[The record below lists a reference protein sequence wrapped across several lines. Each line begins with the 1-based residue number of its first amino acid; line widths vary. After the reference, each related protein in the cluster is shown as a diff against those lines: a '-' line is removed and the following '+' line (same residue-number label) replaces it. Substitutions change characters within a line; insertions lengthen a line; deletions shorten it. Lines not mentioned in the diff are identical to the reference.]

1 MSSELIRQRSDLINT
16 QVITID
22 SAKSLG
28 VVKEVLVDIDSRE
41 VVALGLRDNIVA
53 VPGNLARYMLLSSIR
68 KLGDSILVDTDDVIE
83 DIDPEAYT
91 SLVNC
96 EVITETG
103 DVLGKVRGFKFSCE
117 DGRLTSIIIAAVGL
131 PLIPD
136 QVISTY
142 ELSIDEVVS
151 SGPNRL
157 IVIEGTEERLEQLS
171 VGFLERIGLG
181 KAPWEDEYGDY
192 RPTVIRPEN
201 QLPAGLPVAAPPPM
215 RQQVRIPQ
223 PSPLERTSA
232 IAETT
237 WEEDDWHEPAP
248 PSPPTLLKAEV
259 VRYEDDEEEGNWSDT
274 SRDSRRPSRRPD
286 PPARPVT
293 PKFTDVD
300 GEDDI
305 IDVWEDKVPDRF
317 KPPEQND
324 PPGAAAVPAAPKPK
338 APNGGAE
345 VLVDLDP

>member
-28 VVKEVLVDIDSRE
+28 VVKEILVDIDSRE

-53 VPGNLARYMLLSSIR
+53 VPGNLARYMLLSSVR
-68 KLGDSILVDTDDVIE
+68 KLGDSILVDNDDVIE

-103 DVLGKVRGFKFSCE
+103 DVLGKVRGFRFSCE
-117 DGRLTSIIIAAVGL
+117 DGRLTSIIIASLGY

-136 QVISTY
+136 QAISTY

-192 RPTVIRPEN
+192 RPPIIRPDN
-201 QLPAGLPVAAPPPM
+201 QLPAGLPVAPPPAM
-215 RQQVRIPQ
+215 R
-223 PSPLERTSA
+223 PLRMPEPVAESTS
-232 IAETT
+232 
-237 WEEDDWHEPAP
+237 WEDDDWQEPRTP
-248 PSPPTLLKAEV
+248 PKPKKLRAEV
-259 VRYEDDEEEGNWSDT
+259 IPAAEEEEENWSDT
-274 SRDSRRPSRRPD
+274 YREPGRRNIPPISPPGRHPA
-286 PPARPVT
+286 PPANRA
-293 PKFTDVD
+293 
-300 GEDDI
+300 DDNV
-305 IDVWEDKVPDRF
+305 IDVWEDVP
-317 KPPEQND
+317 PP
-324 PPGAAAVPAAPKPK
+324 PPPLPPSPPAPQP
-338 APNGGAE
+338 
-345 VLVDLDP
+345 

>member
-136 QVISTY
+136 QMISTY

-215 RQQVRIPQ
+215 RPVRMPQ
-223 PSPLERTSA
+223 P

-248 PSPPTLLKAEV
+248 PAPTLLKAEV
-259 VRYEDDEEEGNWSDT
+259 VRYEEDEEGDGNWSDT
-274 SRDSRRPSRRPD
+274 SRDARRISRRPA
-286 PPARPVT
+286 PPSRPVS
-293 PKFTDVD
+293 PKFTDPD
-300 GEDDI
+300 EADEI
-305 IDVWEDKVPDRF
+305 IDVWEDKLPDG
-317 KPPEQND
+317 PNWPEQND
-324 PPGAAAVPAAPKPK
+324 PPGSDPVPVAPKSP
-338 APNGGAE
+338 APSGGTEAAI
-345 VLVDLDP
+345 DKDP

>member
-22 SAKSLG
+22 TAKSLG

-96 EVITETG
+96 EVVTESNYA
-103 DVLGKVRGFKFSCE
+103 LGKVRGFRFSCE
-117 DGRLTSIIIAAVGL
+117 DGRLTSIIIASIGL

-142 ELSIDEVVS
+142 ELSIDEVVAN
-151 SGPNRL
+151 GPNKL
-157 IVIEGTEERLEQLS
+157 IVIEGTEERLDQLS

-181 KAPWEDEYGDY
+181 KAPWEDEYADY

-201 QLPAGLPVAAPPPM
+201 QLPAGVPVAPPP
-215 RQQVRIPQ
+215 RA
-223 PSPLERTSA
+223 ERPPA
-232 IAETT
+232 RMPIRMPEPIEETT
-237 WEEDDWHEPAP
+237 WEDDKWQDTRPAP
-248 PSPPTLLKAEV
+248 PPLKAEV
-259 VRYEDDEEEGNWSDT
+259 VAYEEVEPDDTWSDI
-274 SRDSRRPSRRPD
+274 SRDVKRS
-286 PPARPVT
+286 PARP
-293 PKFTDVD
+293 PVD
-300 GEDDI
+300 EEI
-305 IDVWEDKVPDRF
+305 IDVWEDDNWPAAPA
-317 KPPEQND
+317 KPSAIAD
-324 PPGAAAVPAAPKPK
+324 PGKIIDIDLDDLDDELPPAAAV
-338 APNGGAE
+338 
-345 VLVDLDP
+345 VRR

>member
-1 MSSELIRQRSDLINT
+1 MSSELIRQRADLINT

-136 QVISTY
+136 QMISTY

-201 QLPAGLPVAAPPPM
+201 QLPAGLPVAPPQPM
-215 RQQVRIPQ
+215 RPVRIPQ
-223 PSPLERTSA
+223 PV
-232 IAETT
+232 AEST

-248 PSPPTLLKAEV
+248 PPPLKAEV
-259 VRYEDDEEEGNWSDT
+259 IPYSEDDEENWSDT
-274 SRDSRRPSRRPD
+274 SRDVRRSNPPRAYQPKSYEPD
-286 PPARPVT
+286 
-293 PKFTDVD
+293 
-300 GEDDI
+300 EEI
-305 IDVWEDKVPDRF
+305 IDVWEDSLTEVAQPPVS
-317 KPPEQND
+317 PPEQ
-324 PPGAAAVPAAPKPK
+324 VPKPPTPEIPK
-338 APNGGAE
+338 EAPVRQE
-345 VLVDLDP
+345 DS

>member
-22 SAKSLG
+22 TAKSLG

-96 EVITETG
+96 EVVTESNYA
-103 DVLGKVRGFKFSCE
+103 LGKVRGFRFSCE
-117 DGRLTSIIIAAVGL
+117 DGRLTSIIIASIGL

-142 ELSIDEVVS
+142 ELSIDEVVAN
-151 SGPNRL
+151 GPNKL
-157 IVIEGTEERLEQLS
+157 IVIEGTEERLDQLS

-181 KAPWEDEYGDY
+181 KAPWEDEYADY
-192 RPTVIRPEN
+192 RPTVVRPEN
-201 QLPAGLPVAAPPPM
+201 QLPAGMPVAPPM
-215 RQQVRIPQ
+215 RA
-223 PSPLERTSA
+223 ERPPARMPIRMPEPITYGASEA
-232 IAETT
+232 IEETT
-237 WEEDDWHEPAP
+237 WEDDKWEDRRPAP
-248 PSPPTLLKAEV
+248 PPLKAEV
-259 VRYEDDEEEGNWSDT
+259 VAYEEIEADDTWSDI
-274 SRDSRRPSRRPD
+274 SRDSKRVPASRP
-286 PPARPVT
+286 PV
-293 PKFTDVD
+293 D
-300 GEDDI
+300 EEI
-305 IDVWEDKVPDRF
+305 IDVWEDDNWPAETAIKAEEKIIDTNLDGLDDEI
-317 KPPEQND
+317 PP
-324 PPGAAAVPAAPKPK
+324 AAAV
-338 APNGGAE
+338 
-345 VLVDLDP
+345 VRR

>member
-28 VVKEVLVDIDSRE
+28 VVKEILVDIDSRE
-41 VVALGLRDNIVA
+41 VVALGLRDNVLA
-53 VPGNLARYMLLSSIR
+53 VPGNLARYMLLSSVR
-68 KLGDSILVDTDDVIE
+68 KLGDSILVDNDDVIE
-83 DIDPEAYT
+83 DIDPDAYT

-103 DVLGKVRGFKFSCE
+103 DVLGKVRGFRFSCE
-117 DGRLTSIIIAAVGL
+117 DGRLTSIIIASLGF

-136 QVISTY
+136 QAISTY

-192 RPTVIRPEN
+192 RPPIIRPEN
-201 QLPAGLPVAAPPPM
+201 QLPAGLPVAPPPQM
-215 RQQVRIPQ
+215 R
-223 PSPLERTSA
+223 PLRMPEPV
-232 IAETT
+232 ETT
-237 WEEDDWHEPAP
+237 WDDDNWHEQRAPQKPKKLRAEVISYENEEDE
-248 PSPPTLLKAEV
+248 
-259 VRYEDDEEEGNWSDT
+259 NWSDT
-274 SRDSRRPSRRPD
+274 DREPVRRNP
-286 PPARPVT
+286 PPAPPASRADEQDNV
-293 PKFTDVD
+293 
-300 GEDDI
+300 
-305 IDVWEDKVPDRF
+305 IDVWEDVP
-317 KPPEQND
+317 PPVSPS
-324 PPGAAAVPAAPKPK
+324 PPSPPAP
-338 APNGGAE
+338 
-345 VLVDLDP
+345 

>member
-68 KLGDSILVDTDDVIE
+68 KLGDSILVDDDDVIE
-83 DIDPEAYT
+83 DIDPDAYT

-96 EVITETG
+96 EVVTESG
-103 DVLGKVRGFKFSCE
+103 DTLGKVRGFRFSCE
-117 DGRLTSIIIAAVGL
+117 DGRLTSIVIAALGI

-142 ELSIDEVVS
+142 ELSIDEVVT

-157 IVIEGTEERLEQLS
+157 IVIEGSEERLEQLS

-181 KAPWEDEYGDY
+181 KAPWEDEYADY

-201 QLPAGLPVAAPPPM
+201 QLPAGLPVAPPPRPMKMPERMPQPIVETPWEDDEWIDERPAAPPPM
-215 RQQVRIPQ
+215 R
-223 PSPLERTSA
+223 
-232 IAETT
+232 
-237 WEEDDWHEPAP
+237 
-248 PSPPTLLKAEV
+248 AEV
-259 VRYEDDEEEGNWSDT
+259 VPERDEEAGWSDT
-274 SRDSRRPSRRPD
+274 SRERKRPA
-286 PPARPVT
+286 PPPT
-293 PKFTDVD
+293 PA
-300 GEDDI
+300 EDI
-305 IDVWEDKVPDRF
+305 IDIDDVWEDLENSLGDDEDQ
-317 KPPEQND
+317 PP
-324 PPGAAAVPAAPKPK
+324 ATTV
-338 APNGGAE
+338 
-345 VLVDLDP
+345 VRR

>member
-22 SAKSLG
+22 TAKSLG

-68 KLGDSILVDTDDVIE
+68 KLGDSILVDTDNVIE

-103 DVLGKVRGFKFSCE
+103 DVLGKVRGFRFSCE
-117 DGRLTSIIIAAVGL
+117 DGRLTSIVIAAIGL

-157 IVIEGTEERLEQLS
+157 IVIEGTEERLDQLS

-181 KAPWEDEYGDY
+181 KAPWEDEYADY
-192 RPTVIRPEN
+192 RPTVVRPEN
-201 QLPAGLPVAAPPPM
+201 QLPAGLPMNPPPPM
-215 RQQVRIPQ
+215 RSERPPVRQ
-223 PSPLERTSA
+223 PVRMPEPVP
-232 IAETT
+232 IEETT
-237 WEEDDWHEPAP
+237 WEDDNWEERRPLP
-248 PSPPTLLKAEV
+248 PPTPLKAEV
-259 VRYEDDEEEGNWSDT
+259 VPYQDEEDTWSDI
-274 SRDSRRPSRRPD
+274 SRDQKRV
-286 PPARPVT
+286 PPPRSPV
-293 PKFTDVD
+293 
-300 GEDDI
+300 EEDI
-305 IDVWEDKVPDRF
+305 IDVWEDENWPEPQ
-317 KPPEQND
+317 KPTAADDSDEET
-324 PPGAAAVPAAPKPK
+324 PPAAAVVRK
-338 APNGGAE
+338 
-345 VLVDLDP
+345 

>member
-1 MSSELIRQRSDLINT
+1 MSSELIRQRADLINT

-41 VVALGLRDNIVA
+41 VVALGLRDSVVA

-117 DGRLTSIIIAAVGL
+117 DGRLTSIIIASLGL

-192 RPTVIRPEN
+192 RPTMIRPEN
-201 QLPAGLPVAAPPPM
+201 QLPAGLPVSPPPPM
-215 RQQVRIPQ
+215 R
-223 PSPLERTSA
+223 PLRMPEP
-232 IAETT
+232 IEETT
-237 WEEDDWHEPAP
+237 WEEDDWQEPVAP
-248 PSPPTLLKAEV
+248 PPPRRLRAEV
-259 VRYEDDEEEGNWSDT
+259 VSYQDADDNWSDT
-274 SRDSRRPSRRPD
+274 SRDQPRRSGPPPKPSRRPE
-286 PPARPVT
+286 P
-293 PKFTDVD
+293 
-300 GEDDI
+300 EEEDI
-305 IDVWEDKVPDRF
+305 IDVWADQPANIIDLPVN
-317 KPPEQND
+317 PPEKM
-324 PPGAAAVPAAPKPK
+324 P
-338 APNGGAE
+338 
-345 VLVDLDP
+345 

>member
-22 SAKSLG
+22 TAKSLG

-96 EVITETG
+96 EVVTESNYA
-103 DVLGKVRGFKFSCE
+103 LGKVRGFRFSCE
-117 DGRLTSIIIAAVGL
+117 DGRLTSIIIASIGL

-142 ELSIDEVVS
+142 ELSIDEVVAN
-151 SGPNRL
+151 GPNKL
-157 IVIEGTEERLEQLS
+157 IVIEGTEERLDQLS

-181 KAPWEDEYGDY
+181 KAPWEDEYADY
-192 RPTVIRPEN
+192 RPTVVRPEN
-201 QLPAGLPVAAPPPM
+201 QLPAGLPVAPPM
-215 RQQVRIPQ
+215 RA
-223 PSPLERTSA
+223 ERPPA
-232 IAETT
+232 RMPIRMPEPIEETT
-237 WEEDDWHEPAP
+237 WEDDKWQDSPPAP
-248 PSPPTLLKAEV
+248 PPLKAEV
-259 VRYEDDEEEGNWSDT
+259 VAYEEVEADDTWSDISRDTKRVPARLVDEE
-274 SRDSRRPSRRPD
+274 
-286 PPARPVT
+286 
-293 PKFTDVD
+293 
-300 GEDDI
+300 I
-305 IDVWEDKVPDRF
+305 IDVWEDDNWPADAGKIIDPDLDDLDDEA
-317 KPPEQND
+317 PP
-324 PPGAAAVPAAPKPK
+324 AAAVVRK
-338 APNGGAE
+338 
-345 VLVDLDP
+345 

>member
-22 SAKSLG
+22 TAKSLG

-41 VVALGLRDNIVA
+41 VVALGLRDNVVA

-96 EVITETG
+96 EVVTESNYA
-103 DVLGKVRGFKFSCE
+103 LGKVRGFRFSCE
-117 DGRLTSIIIAAVGL
+117 DGRLTSIIIASIGL

-142 ELSIDEVVS
+142 ELSIDEVVAN
-151 SGPNRL
+151 GPNKL
-157 IVIEGTEERLEQLS
+157 IVIEGTEERLDQLS

-181 KAPWEDEYGDY
+181 KAPWEDEYADY

-201 QLPAGLPVAAPPPM
+201 QLPAGIPVAPPPM
-215 RQQVRIPQ
+215 RA
-223 PSPLERTSA
+223 ERPPA
-232 IAETT
+232 RMPIRMPEPEPIEETT
-237 WEEDDWHEPAP
+237 WEDDKWQDTRPAP
-248 PSPPTLLKAEV
+248 PPLKAEV
-259 VRYEDDEEEGNWSDT
+259 VAYQEVEPDDTWSDI
-274 SRDSRRPSRRPD
+274 SRDSKRV
-286 PPARPVT
+286 PARP
-293 PKFTDVD
+293 PVD
-300 GEDDI
+300 EEI
-305 IDVWEDKVPDRF
+305 IDVWEDDNWPAVPDS
-317 KPPEQND
+317 PPATTDTGKIIDIDLDLDDLDDEL
-324 PPGAAAVPAAPKPK
+324 PPAAAV
-338 APNGGAE
+338 
-345 VLVDLDP
+345 VRR

>member
-1 MSSELIRQRSDLINT
+1 MSSELIRQRADLINT

-22 SAKSLG
+22 SAKCLG

-41 VVALGLRDNIVA
+41 VVALGLRDNVVA

-68 KLGDSILVDTDDVIE
+68 KLGDSILVDSDEVIE

-117 DGRLTSIIIAAVGL
+117 DGRLTSIVIASLGL

-142 ELSIDEVVS
+142 ELSIEEVVS

-157 IVIEGTEERLEQLS
+157 VVIEGTEERLEQLS

-215 RQQVRIPQ
+215 RPVRIPE
-223 PSPLERTSA
+223 PVERS
-232 IAETT
+232 T
-237 WEEDDWHEPAP
+237 WEDDDWQDEPTPPPRLRAEVMPVYPEAEVEDTWSDTTRNSPRERPRPPAP
-248 PSPPTLLKAEV
+248 PPKTYEPQFYETEVESADLWQDPPSIPVVEV
-259 VRYEDDEEEGNWSDT
+259 KPVVE
-274 SRDSRRPSRRPD
+274 PAD
-286 PPARPVT
+286 PPA
-293 PKFTDVD
+293 
-300 GEDDI
+300 
-305 IDVWEDKVPDRF
+305 
-317 KPPEQND
+317 
-324 PPGAAAVPAAPKPK
+324 
-338 APNGGAE
+338 
-345 VLVDLDP
+345 

>member
-22 SAKSLG
+22 TAKSLG

-96 EVITETG
+96 EVVTESNYA
-103 DVLGKVRGFKFSCE
+103 LGKVRGFRFSCE
-117 DGRLTSIIIAAVGL
+117 DGRLTSIIIASIGL

-142 ELSIDEVVS
+142 ELSIDEVVAN
-151 SGPNRL
+151 GPNKL
-157 IVIEGTEERLEQLS
+157 IVIEGTEERLDQLS

-181 KAPWEDEYGDY
+181 KAPWEDEYADY

-201 QLPAGLPVAAPPPM
+201 QLPAGVPVAPPPM
-215 RQQVRIPQ
+215 RA
-223 PSPLERTSA
+223 ERPPA
-232 IAETT
+232 RMPIRMPEPIEETT
-237 WEEDDWHEPAP
+237 WEDDKWQDSRPAP
-248 PSPPTLLKAEV
+248 PPLKAEV
-259 VRYEDDEEEGNWSDT
+259 VAYQEVEADDTWSDI
-274 SRDSRRPSRRPD
+274 SRDSKRV
-286 PPARPVT
+286 PARPPV
-293 PKFTDVD
+293 
-300 GEDDI
+300 EEEI
-305 IDVWEDKVPDRF
+305 IDVWEDDNWPAEPAS
-317 KPPEQND
+317 PPATADSGKIIDIDLDDLDLDDLDDEI
-324 PPGAAAVPAAPKPK
+324 PPAAAVVRK
-338 APNGGAE
+338 
-345 VLVDLDP
+345 

>member
-1 MSSELIRQRSDLINT
+1 MSSELIRQRADLINT

-136 QVISTY
+136 QMISTY

-201 QLPAGLPVAAPPPM
+201 QLPAGLPVAPPQPM
-215 RQQVRIPQ
+215 RPVRIPQ
-223 PSPLERTSA
+223 PV
-232 IAETT
+232 AEST

-248 PSPPTLLKAEV
+248 PPPPLKAEV
-259 VRYEDDEEEGNWSDT
+259 IPYSEDDEENWSDT
-274 SRDSRRPSRRPD
+274 SRDVRRANPPRAYQPKSYEPD
-286 PPARPVT
+286 
-293 PKFTDVD
+293 
-300 GEDDI
+300 EEI
-305 IDVWEDKVPDRF
+305 IDVWEDPLTEVAQAQASPPAQVP
-317 KPPEQND
+317 KPPTPEILKET
-324 PPGAAAVPAAPKPK
+324 PGRQ
-338 APNGGAE
+338 E
-345 VLVDLDP
+345 DS

>member
-22 SAKSLG
+22 TAKSLG

-96 EVITETG
+96 EVVTESNYA
-103 DVLGKVRGFKFSCE
+103 LGKVRGFRFSCE
-117 DGRLTSIIIAAVGL
+117 DGRLTSIIIASLGL

-142 ELSIDEVVS
+142 ELSIDEVVAN
-151 SGPNRL
+151 GPNKL
-157 IVIEGTEERLEQLS
+157 IVIEGTEERLDQLS

-181 KAPWEDEYGDY
+181 KAPWEDEYADY

-201 QLPAGLPVAAPPPM
+201 QLPAGVPIAPPPM
-215 RQQVRIPQ
+215 RA
-223 PSPLERTSA
+223 ERPPA
-232 IAETT
+232 KMPIRMPEPVMEETT
-237 WEEDDWHEPAP
+237 WEDDKWQDNQPAP
-248 PSPPTLLKAEV
+248 LPLKAEV
-259 VRYEDDEEEGNWSDT
+259 VAYQEDEADDTWSDV
-274 SRDSRRPSRRPD
+274 SRDRAQKRMPTR
-286 PPARPVT
+286 PPAA
-293 PKFTDVD
+293 
-300 GEDDI
+300 EEI
-305 IDVWEDKVPDRF
+305 IDVWEDDNWPTVP
-317 KPPEQND
+317 PI
-324 PPGAAAVPAAPKPK
+324 PADSGKIIDI
-338 APNGGAE
+338 
-345 VLVDLDP
+345 DLDDLNLDDLDDDLPPTATAVRQ

>member
-1 MSSELIRQRSDLINT
+1 MSSELIRQRADLINT

-96 EVITETG
+96 EVITEDG
-103 DVLGKVRGFKFSCE
+103 SVLGKVRGFKFSCE
-117 DGRLTSIIIAAVGL
+117 DGRLTSVIIAAVGL

-201 QLPAGLPVAAPPPM
+201 QLPAGLPVAPPQPM
-215 RQQVRIPQ
+215 RPVRIPQ
-223 PSPLERTSA
+223 PIQA
-232 IAETT
+232 ITQPNAEST

-248 PSPPTLLKAEV
+248 PPPPLKAEV
-259 VRYEDDEEEGNWSDT
+259 IPYAEDDDDNWSDT
-274 SRDSRRPSRRPD
+274 SRNSRRPAPRSYQ
-286 PPARPVT
+286 
-293 PKFTDVD
+293 PKSY
-300 GEDDI
+300 ELEENI
-305 IDVWEDKVPDRF
+305 IDVWEDRLEDGEEPPSNAQVPTAPRPSAPSGTTEATIVQDS
-317 KPPEQND
+317 PP
-324 PPGAAAVPAAPKPK
+324 AS
-338 APNGGAE
+338 
-345 VLVDLDP
+345 

>member
-1 MSSELIRQRSDLINT
+1 MSSELIRQRADLINT

-96 EVITETG
+96 EVITEDG
-103 DVLGKVRGFKFSCE
+103 NVLGKVRGFKFSCE

-201 QLPAGLPVAAPPPM
+201 QLPAGLPVAAPPPI

-223 PSPLERTSA
+223 PLTESPRRRL
-232 IAETT
+232 AEST
-237 WEEDDWHEPAP
+237 WEEDDWHDPAP
-248 PSPPTLLKAEV
+248 PPAPLKAEV
-259 VRYEDDEEEGNWSDT
+259 VRYADDEDEGNWSDT
-274 SRDSRRPSRRPD
+274 SRDARRPNRRPA
-286 PPARPVT
+286 PPPRST
-293 PKFTDVD
+293 SPKFTDPD
-300 GEDDI
+300 EDDI
-305 IDVWEDKVPDRF
+305 IDVWEDKLPDAPQ
-317 KPPEQND
+317 PPERDQDD
-324 PPGAAAVPAAPKPK
+324 PPRATAVPASPKPID
-338 APNGGAE
+338 PSGGAE
-345 VLVDLDP
+345 ATIER

>member
-1 MSSELIRQRSDLINT
+1 MSSELIRQRADLINT

-103 DVLGKVRGFKFSCE
+103 DMLGKVRGFKFSCE
-117 DGRLTSIIIAAVGL
+117 NGRLTSIIIASLGL

-157 IVIEGTEERLEQLS
+157 IVIEGTEERLDQLS

-192 RPTVIRPEN
+192 RPTIIRPEN
-201 QLPAGLPVAAPPPM
+201 QLPAGMPVAPPPPM
-215 RQQVRIPQ
+215 R
-223 PSPLERTSA
+223 PLRMPEP
-232 IAETT
+232 IEETT
-237 WEEDDWHEPAP
+237 WEEDDWQEPLAAP
-248 PSPPTLLKAEV
+248 PPQKLRAEV
-259 VRYEDDEEEGNWSDT
+259 VPYEDEEDNWSDT
-274 SRDSRRPSRRPD
+274 SRDSRRDSRAERPRRSS
-286 PPARPVT
+286 PPPRRLPT
-293 PKFTDVD
+293 P
-300 GEDDI
+300 EPEEEDI
-305 IDVWEDKVPDRF
+305 IDVWADQPAKIIDVSMVSDQPKTDGQQATAIE
-317 KPPEQND
+317 PPE
-324 PPGAAAVPAAPKPK
+324 
-338 APNGGAE
+338 E
-345 VLVDLDP
+345 LS

>member
-28 VVKEVLVDIDSRE
+28 VVKEILVDIDSRE

-53 VPGNLARYMLLSSIR
+53 VPGNLARYMLLSSVR
-68 KLGDSILVDTDDVIE
+68 KLGDSILVDDDDVIE
-83 DIDPEAYT
+83 DIDPDAYT

-103 DVLGKVRGFKFSCE
+103 DVLGKVRGFRFSCE
-117 DGRLTSIIIAAVGL
+117 DGRLTSIIIAALGY

-136 QVISTY
+136 QAISTY

-171 VGFLERIGLG
+171 VGLLERIGLG

-192 RPTVIRPEN
+192 RPPIIRPEN
-201 QLPAGLPVAAPPPM
+201 QLPAGLPVAPPPQM
-215 RQQVRIPQ
+215 R
-223 PSPLERTSA
+223 PLQMPEPVVES
-232 IAETT
+232 T
-237 WEEDDWHEPAP
+237 WEDDDWNEPRAPQRPQKLRAEVIPYADEEEGQWSDTYREPRRRPNASSRPAPAAKQRNDDDEDETSVIDVWEDIPPPTSSSSINPPAP
-248 PSPPTLLKAEV
+248 PSPP
-259 VRYEDDEEEGNWSDT
+259 
-274 SRDSRRPSRRPD
+274 
-286 PPARPVT
+286 
-293 PKFTDVD
+293 
-300 GEDDI
+300 
-305 IDVWEDKVPDRF
+305 
-317 KPPEQND
+317 
-324 PPGAAAVPAAPKPK
+324 AP
-338 APNGGAE
+338 
-345 VLVDLDP
+345 LS

>member
-22 SAKSLG
+22 TAKSLG

-96 EVITETG
+96 EVVTESNYT
-103 DVLGKVRGFKFSCE
+103 LGKVRGFRFSCE
-117 DGRLTSIIIAAVGL
+117 DGRLTSIIIASIGL

-142 ELSIDEVVS
+142 ELSIDEVVAN
-151 SGPNRL
+151 GPNKL
-157 IVIEGTEERLEQLS
+157 IVIEGTEERLDQLS

-181 KAPWEDEYGDY
+181 KAPWEDEYADY

-201 QLPAGLPVAAPPPM
+201 QLPAGVPVAPPPM
-215 RQQVRIPQ
+215 RA
-223 PSPLERTSA
+223 ERPPA
-232 IAETT
+232 RMPIRMPEPEPIEETT
-237 WEEDDWHEPAP
+237 WEDDKWQDTRPAP
-248 PSPPTLLKAEV
+248 PPLKAEV
-259 VRYEDDEEEGNWSDT
+259 VAYQEVEADDTWSDI
-274 SRDSRRPSRRPD
+274 SRDSKRV
-286 PPARPVT
+286 PARPPV
-293 PKFTDVD
+293 
-300 GEDDI
+300 EEEI
-305 IDVWEDKVPDRF
+305 IDVWEDDNWPAEPANPSAPADSGKIIDIDLDDLVFDDLDDEI
-317 KPPEQND
+317 PP
-324 PPGAAAVPAAPKPK
+324 AAAVVRK
-338 APNGGAE
+338 
-345 VLVDLDP
+345 

>member
-22 SAKSLG
+22 TAKSLG

-91 SLVNC
+91 SLVSC
-96 EVITETG
+96 EVVTESG
-103 DVLGKVRGFKFSCE
+103 DVLGKVRGFRFSCE
-117 DGRLTSIIIAAVGL
+117 DGRLTSIIIAAIGL

-142 ELSIDEVVS
+142 ELSIDEVVA

-157 IVIEGTEERLEQLS
+157 IVIQGTEERLDQLS

-181 KAPWEDEYGDY
+181 KAPWEDEYADY

-201 QLPAGLPVAAPPPM
+201 QLPAGLPVTPPPPM
-215 RQQVRIPQ
+215 RADRPPVRTPVRM
-223 PSPLERTSA
+223 PEPVPME
-232 IAETT
+232 ETT
-237 WEEDDWHEPAP
+237 WDDDNWGERRPTAPPAP
-248 PSPPTLLKAEV
+248 LKAEV
-259 VRYEDDEEEGNWSDT
+259 VAYQEPEDDTWSDISRDQKRMSSPRPPIEEE
-274 SRDSRRPSRRPD
+274 
-286 PPARPVT
+286 
-293 PKFTDVD
+293 
-300 GEDDI
+300 I
-305 IDVWEDKVPDRF
+305 IDVWEDENWPEPQKA
-317 KPPEQND
+317 PPAND
-324 PPGAAAVPAAPKPK
+324 SDDETPPAAAVVRK
-338 APNGGAE
+338 
-345 VLVDLDP
+345 

>member
-68 KLGDSILVDTDDVIE
+68 KLGDSILVDDDDVIE
-83 DIDPEAYT
+83 DIDPDAYT

-96 EVITETG
+96 EVVTESG
-103 DVLGKVRGFKFSCE
+103 DTLGKVRGFRFSCE
-117 DGRLTSIIIAAVGL
+117 DGRLTSIVIAALGI

-142 ELSIDEVVS
+142 ELSIDEVVT

-157 IVIEGTEERLEQLS
+157 IVIEGSEERLEQLS

-181 KAPWEDEYGDY
+181 KAPWEDEYADY

-201 QLPAGLPVAAPPPM
+201 QLPAGLPMAPPPRPM
-215 RQQVRIPQ
+215 KMPDRMPQ
-223 PSPLERTSA
+223 PVK
-232 IAETT
+232 ETP
-237 WEEDDWHEPAP
+237 WEDDDWIGEQPAAP
-248 PSPPTLLKAEV
+248 QPMRAEV
-259 VRYEDDEEEGNWSDT
+259 VPEREPEDRWSDT
-274 SRDSRRPSRRPD
+274 SRDQKRPAPS
-286 PPARPVT
+286 PPV
-293 PKFTDVD
+293 
-300 GEDDI
+300 EEIIDI
-305 IDVWEDKVPDRF
+305 DDVWEDLENSLGDDEDQP
-317 KPPEQND
+317 
-324 PPGAAAVPAAPKPK
+324 PAATVVRK
-338 APNGGAE
+338 
-345 VLVDLDP
+345 

>member
-1 MSSELIRQRSDLINT
+1 MSSELIRQRADLINT

-96 EVITETG
+96 EVITEDG
-103 DVLGKVRGFKFSCE
+103 SVLGKVRGFKFSCE

-201 QLPAGLPVAAPPPM
+201 QLPAGLPVAPPQPM
-215 RQQVRIPQ
+215 RPVRIPQ
-223 PSPLERTSA
+223 PIQTSA
-232 IAETT
+232 QASAEST

-248 PSPPTLLKAEV
+248 PPPPLKAEV
-259 VRYEDDEEEGNWSDT
+259 IPYAEDDDDNWSDT
-274 SRDSRRPSRRPD
+274 SRNSRRPAPRSYQ
-286 PPARPVT
+286 
-293 PKFTDVD
+293 PKSY
-300 GEDDI
+300 ELEENI
-305 IDVWEDKVPDRF
+305 IDVWEDRLEDGEEPPSNAQVPTTPSPSAPSTTTEATIVQDS
-317 KPPEQND
+317 PP
-324 PPGAAAVPAAPKPK
+324 AS
-338 APNGGAE
+338 
-345 VLVDLDP
+345 